1 MRGSKLQKARAE
13 RRDKW
18 FEKEYDVPKYPI
30 MERDRKKLNFDQ
42 GREIHNWD
50 DLAAL
55 SRTGRPEDFKAKKK
69 KSNKD
74 ENFNGENKIRRTFA
88 KPSQTVRLSKSFDK
102 TSLRC
107 EVRDI
112 EGSDIDSACILV
124 LAINGV
130 DKKTIERTTNGN
142 FSKIV
147 SCYIEG
153 KMKVLS
159 LQDVN
164 NETTYK
170 KIEQVTASCRLS
182 LSLSPCDAKRVLSLY
197 GKRVV
202 KKVIAGCVV
211 GISAIECIGE
221 NEAKARGLMNSSSGK
236 RNNYTNI
243 DATQIDLKKEDTL
256 RFTLGGSK
264 SRKNSRHGTK
274 ETISVAQQSPQL
286 HKHYRASHLEQAL
299 AIIGGDILQVNDVY
313 EKAYQR
319 NKMKN
324 KEDEPVI
331 SFREATE
338 AICRLLKN
346 VPPGAGDIVRHFMED
361 QEDKR
366 YINYSDFVKLFAFGF
381 HHLMQQQK
389 NKGGDS
395 GSWTMVDLE
404 ADDSDDDIIIL
415 DKPTSKEY
423 VSGDT
428 VTIVDDDVYETTME
442 TVEVKPRKKFNKK

>member
-1 MRGSKLQKARAE
+1 M
-13 RRDKW
+13 
-18 FEKEYDVPKYPI
+18 
-30 MERDRKKLNFDQ
+30 
-42 GREIHNWD
+42 
-50 DLAAL
+50 
-55 SRTGRPEDFKAKKK
+55 
-69 KSNKD
+69 
-74 ENFNGENKIRRTFA
+74 
-88 KPSQTVRLSKSFDK
+88 
-102 TSLRC
+102 
-107 EVRDI
+107 
-112 EGSDIDSACILV
+112 
-124 LAINGV
+124 

-170 KIEQVTASCRLS
+170 KIEQVTPSCRLS

-236 RNNYTNI
+236 RNDYTNI